1 MTESRFGIVKRSSV
15 PFIIIILVVVIGA
28 VFILSLVQKSSIESI
43 MKKDEPMGI
52 LFIFEKEKKPVSNQ
66 LLIWYPSRRKAAIM
80 DIPSSMGIILK
91 TANAMNSID
100 SVYDPKDPRKFV
112 QEISEYLKFPIAGWF
127 VFDEQSLAKTV
138 DLLGVFNFFFL
149 NQ

>member
-66 LLIWYPSRRKAAIM
+66 LLIWYPSRRK
-80 DIPSSMGIILK
+80 
-91 TANAMNSID
+91 
-100 SVYDPKDPRKFV
+100 
-112 QEISEYLKFPIAGWF
+112 Q
-127 VFDEQSLAKTV
+127 QSWIFQV
-138 DLLGVFNFFFL
+138 PWE
-149 NQ
+149 